1 MEQNATVI
9 FASDFILDDRLDQI
23 AAALRER
30 GYRVLRG
37 REQKPPAIAAFDP
50 VDCPRFFGQTDVIL
64 MTTRS
69 RVTREILEASSKLR
83 GVVFPTIGTESL
95 DLNAAGELGIVVANG
110 PTPENFLSMDESTAM
125 LMTALLYGLH
135 QTERL
140 AGWQVRIV
148 VFDPFLPANQ
158 APPGGGDSRSSIPV
172 ASERYRQPAHAPER
186 ADPSPHRRCAAGG
199 DEGFGVPHQY
209 GAWWRGRRGGAL
221 GGAGSQA
228 HRRRGSRRLPAGAA
242 AGGSPLP
249 RSRQRHSDAPHG
261 GTHPGNL
268 RRDSASGG
276 REHCPHSA
284 R

>member
-158 APPGGGDSRSSIPV
+158 APPGGEIVDLPSLLRQSDIVSLHMPLSEQTRHLIGAAQLAAMK
-172 ASERYRQPAHAPER
+172 ASAYLINTA
-186 ADPSPHRRCAAGG
+186 
-199 DEGFGVPHQY
+199 
-209 GAWWRGRRGGAL
+209 RGGVVDEAAL
-221 GGAGSQA
+221 
-228 HRRRGSRRLPAGAA
+228 
-242 AGGSPLP
+242 
-249 RSRQRHSDAPHG
+249 
-261 GTHPGNL
+261 
-268 RRDSASGG
+268 
-276 REHCPHSA
+276 
-284 R
+284 